1 MISYRTRDSH
11 ADSANPFE
19 DSTTLN
25 ASMIENRT
33 PLSEIQEESSS
44 STSDISRSK
53 LESRNVGGP
62 ASDVSSWPLSKVDNA
77 ASEISGLQS
86 DDVYLTEL
94 NFASSIEDEIQ
105 LRADEA
111 LHVIHEYDDGWAPCV
126 RQDRSEQSVCPRKCL
141 SSRPVTR
148 SQIIVFQPSLVTSD
162 VQESVIKSRGTL
174 FASSDAPGIRPP
186 KALRD

>member
-1 MISYRTRDSH
+1 
-11 ADSANPFE
+11 
-19 DSTTLN
+19 
-25 ASMIENRT
+25 MIENRT

-111 LHVIHEYDDGWAPCV
+111 LHVIHEYDDGWGSLC
-126 RQDRSEQSVCPRKCL
+126 S
-141 SSRPVTR
+141 TR
-148 SQIIVFQPSLVTSD
+148 SIGAKRLSPQMPLQQACYALPNHSLSTVSGN
-162 VQESVIKSRGTL
+162 VRCAGVRYQVSRNPL
-174 FASSDAPGIRPP
+174 CI
-186 KALRD
+186 